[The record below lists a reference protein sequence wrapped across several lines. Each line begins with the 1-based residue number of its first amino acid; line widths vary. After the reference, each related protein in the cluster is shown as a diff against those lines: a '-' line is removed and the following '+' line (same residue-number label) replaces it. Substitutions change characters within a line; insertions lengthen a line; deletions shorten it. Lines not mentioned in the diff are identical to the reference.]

1 MHPPHSSGSS
11 VIWGRVAVSPVLP
24 AAMWEPTPYE
34 QGPSTAS
41 PRPTTSRPPRDA
53 SCLCCAARE
62 REPPPPARATAG
74 SGPGSGRAAV
84 SSAYF
89 APLLPTSD
97 SEAEDGEPLRP
108 PPSSAYFAPLLPT
121 SDSEDDGGED
131 GYCTPPSSPRN
142 LSPEPE
148 PLGWDTDP
156 EVEIDAGVPAS
167 AVVALRARCR
177 DALAKPEGASLDD
190 IWTLSRFLKARNGD
204 LDDAEEML
212 RGRVA
217 WVERVGLMQTV
228 REWKAIVAGRGGAL
242 SCASGSSLPEA
253 ELAER
258 AVAAHRC
265 AYGGLLND
273 LIADGSPVMVERL
286 AKCDFA
292 GIAREGPGFLSLM
305 LTAYAVYL
313 ESVVERVTAES
324 RRQRRLVKAV
334 CVVDMEQYGLSHLW
348 HINTFKP
355 FTSIG
360 PTYYPEFTTR
370 VLIGALCNCSARWH

>member
-1 MHPPHSSGSS
+1 MAASG
-11 VIWGRVAVSPVLP
+11 
-24 AAMWEPTPYE
+24 
-34 QGPSTAS
+34 
-41 PRPTTSRPPRDA
+41 
-53 SCLCCAARE
+53 
-62 REPPPPARATAG
+62 
-74 SGPGSGRAAV
+74 
-84 SSAYF
+84 AYF

-97 SEAEDGEPLRP
+97 SDDEDGEPLRP
-108 PPSSAYFAPLLPT
+108 PVSGAYFAPLLPT
-121 SDSEDDGGED
+121 SDSDGDDDENDFG
-131 GYCTPPSSPRN
+131 TPPSSPRN

-204 LDDAEEML
+204 LEDAEEML

-217 WVERVGLMQTV
+217 WVEKVGLMQTV
-228 REWKAIVAGRGGAL
+228 REWKSIVAGRGGAL
-242 SCASGSSLPEA
+242 SCASGSALSEA
-253 ELAER
+253 DFAQR

-370 VLIGALCNCSARWH
+370 VLIGALCNRRLPTLTRVCAKRLLRWCCGCGRSAGAEGRGDGVVNRQGPAAGAHAGQGLHTRQGQLPGARDGAAPD